1 MDYVHLRHLWLS
13 VDRSPQLN
21 FDVCMY
27 VCNVAIA
34 RTNIRV
40 LFTLLFAVGSDISIL
55 KAPMAAAISPF
66 MSPTEPSQPMM
77 SDGVND
83 EA

>member
-1 MDYVHLRHLWLS
+1 MEW
-13 VDRSPQLN
+13 N
-21 FDVCMY
+21 GMEWNGMEWNGMEW
-27 VCNVAIA
+27 NVVIE

-66 MSPTEPSQPMM
+66 MSQLSPPNP
-77 SDGVND
+77 
-83 EA
+83 